1 MQPVSDLITGR
12 IDDTHEMG
20 ASSVAALSLFA
31 ANAGLPLV
39 LGWDY
44 FLHRRE
50 SRSLSSSEVAEEQ
63 RE

>member
-12 IDDTHEMG
+12 IDEIHEMG

-31 ANAGLPLV
+31 ANAGLLPV
-39 LGWDY
+39 LGRAY
-44 FLHRRE
+44 FLQRRE
-50 SRSLSSSEVAEEQ
+50 SRSLSSSVVAEEQ